1 MKYIRFIVL
10 TLMWV
15 SLLLSFIAG
24 MFLFVSGIKMVYSE
38 LMLINEP
45 LTAGLVCIIIGGLIL
60 NFVRLIIQG
69 VILEND

>member
-1 MKYIRFIVL
+1 MKYIRFIL
-10 TLMWV
+10 STLMWV

-24 MFLFVSGIKMVYSE
+24 MFLFISGIKMVYSE

-45 LTAGLVCIIIGGLIL
+45 LTVGLVCIIIGGLIL

-69 VILEND
+69 VALEK

>member
-1 MKYIRFIVL
+1 MKYIKFILL

-24 MFLFVSGIKMVYSE
+24 IFLFVSGIKIVYSE

-45 LTAGLVCIIIGGLIL
+45 LTVGLVCIIIGCLIL
-60 NFVRLIIQG
+60 NFVKLIIQG